1 MAASLTG
8 NPANWVDRRGAKR
21 TVEMKVLMLGFHRTG
36 VSIATHATAA
46 MRTALKMLGFND
58 VHYTEAVFANPPP
71 ADMWKEAINAKFSG
85 CGTPYGRAEWD
96 QILGH
101 CQAVTD
107 VPSVLFAEDLVILT
121 MRDPD
126 KWWTSFSESIG
137 VASASLAFR
146 FAGILDPQG
155 LGRGAVLS
163 LLIIDVLVGP
173 GTTEDSAKL
182 RFVEHCERVRKIV
195 PKEHLLEYEVKA
207 GWDPLCSFLH
217 VEVPAVEFPRTNDKQ
232 MLAGTFDD
240 GP

>member
-8 NPANWVDRRGAKR
+8 NPAAKR

-71 ADMWKEAINAKFSG
+71 ADMWKEAIDLKFSG

-101 CQAVTD
+101 CQV
-107 VPSVLFAEDLVILT
+107 SAEVILT

-182 RFVEHCERVRKIV
+182 RFVEHYERVRKIV

-232 MLAGTFDD
+232 MVLDILAGTFDD
-240 GP
+240 RP

>member
-1 MAASLTG
+1 
-8 NPANWVDRRGAKR
+8 
-21 TVEMKVLMLGFHRTG
+21 
-36 VSIATHATAA
+36 
-46 MRTALKMLGFND
+46 
-58 VHYTEAVFANPPP
+58 
-71 ADMWKEAINAKFSG
+71 
-85 CGTPYGRAEWD
+85 
-96 QILGH
+96 
-101 CQAVTD
+101 
-107 VPSVLFAEDLVILT
+107 

-126 KWWTSFSESIG
+126 KWWTFFSESIG

-217 VEVPAVEFPRTNDKQ
+217 VEVPAVEFLRTNDKQ
-232 MLAGTFDD
+232 MVLDIVSMTRRTFAGHRPATWSMLVARRDFRRRTLNPFKPMHLAEEHTRAL
-240 GP
+240 

>member
-1 MAASLTG
+1 
-8 NPANWVDRRGAKR
+8 VDRRGAKR

-71 ADMWKEAINAKFSG
+71 ADMWKEAIDAKFSG
-85 CGTPYGRAEWD
+85 CGTPYRRAEWD

-101 CQAVTD
+101 CQMCLRCRISLPRESIALI
-107 VPSVLFAEDLVILT
+107 SGSKVILT

-137 VASASLAFR
+137 VASASLAPLR
-146 FAGILDPQG
+146 GNPRSAGTG
-155 LGRGAVLS
+155 KS

-182 RFVEHCERVRKIV
+182 RFVEHYERVRKIV
-195 PKEHLLEYEVKA
+195 PKEHLLEYEAKA

-232 MLAGTFDD
+232 MVLDIVSMTRR
-240 GP
+240 